1 MIARLT
7 FIRVKPENVEE
18 AARIYENSVIPE
30 TKLQK
35 GFCGGY
41 LLTDAAS
48 GKGIAITLWQSPE
61 DLAASEENRYYQN
74 QLIKFLDLF
83 VMPPIKEEYTVFL
96 QY

>member
-7 FIRVKPENVEE
+7 FIRIKPENVEE
-18 AARIYENSVIPE
+18 AARIYENSVVPE
-30 TKLQK
+30 AKMQK

-83 VMPPIKEEYTVFL
+83 VMPPIKEEYTVYL

>member
-7 FIRVKPENVEE
+7 FIRIKPDKVEE
-18 AARIYENSVIPE
+18 ATRIYQNSVVPE
-30 TKLQK
+30 AKLQK
-35 GFCGGY
+35 GFSGGY

-48 GKGIAITLWQSPE
+48 GKAVALTFWQSPE
-61 DLAASEENRYYQN
+61 DLAASEDNRYYQN

-96 QY
+96 EY

>member
-7 FIRVKPENVEE
+7 FIRIKPENVEE
-18 AARIYENSVIPE
+18 AARIYENGVVPE
-30 TKLQK
+30 AKLQK

-48 GKGIAITLWQSPE
+48 GKGIAVTLWQSSE
-61 DLAASEENRYYQN
+61 DLAASEANRYYQN